1 MSQKIVDV
9 EGIGRVVLAKRRGS
23 RSLRLTIRPDGTVR
37 VGLPRWAPYSAG
49 IDFAR
54 RRRDWINK
62 HAAGAQPLLLADGHR
77 IGKSYRLTFDTRQGT
92 KTTRTRVAA
101 NLISISSPHHH
112 TSWQVQL
119 AAQKACERALKY
131 EAEKL
136 LAQRIEQLSA
146 DNQLAYA
153 GIRVKKLTSR
163 WGSCSDKKLITLN
176 YFLVQLPWHL
186 IDYVIVHE
194 LVHTRHLNHSREF
207 WTTFEQILP
216 NAKQLRR
223 EIKNYKPVLT
233 PA

>member
-9 EGIGRVVLAKRRGS
+9 EGIGKVVLAKRRGS

-37 VGLPRWAPYSAG
+37 VGLPHWAPYSAG

-54 RRRDWINK
+54 HRRDWINK
-62 HAAGAQPLLLADGHR
+62 HAADNRPLLLADGHR
-77 IGKSYRLTFDTRQGT
+77 IGKSYRLTFDTRQRT
-92 KTTRTRVAA
+92 KTRTRVAA
-101 NLISISSPHHH
+101 NLISISSPHPH
-112 TSWQVQL
+112 TSRQVQL

-136 LAQRIEQLSA
+136 LAQRLEQLSA

-153 GIRVKKLTSR
+153 GIRVKKLTTR
-163 WGSCSDKKLITLN
+163 WGSCSDKKLISLN

-194 LVHTRHLNHSREF
+194 LVHTRHLNHSKEF
-207 WTTFEQILP
+207 WTAFEKILP
-216 NAKQLRR
+216 DAKQLRR
-223 EIKNYKPVLT
+223 EIKNYRPVLT